1 MPGDLREDIQASIN
15 RELAGP
21 RPPIPCLS
29 ELVASLE
36 KSGPERAAL
45 FLALPS
51 KQKDTATALTRRT
64 LVDNQ
69 YRLLQQMMNPSDLYR
84 RPGRFIPVNGPPTR

>member
-1 MPGDLREDIQASIN
+1 MNAHIEALEAAGF

-45 FLALPS
+45 FLALPP
-51 KQKDTATALTRRT
+51 KQNDTATALTRRT
-64 LVDNQ
+64 LVNNQ
-69 YRLLQQMMNPSDLYR
+69 YRLLQQMMANHSYLS
-84 RPGRFIPVNGPPTR
+84 PGNIVNGPITQ